1 MALTSLVVCSDAQ
14 AVQVLSRILDDLGM
28 KVELRGDSEGAAAS
42 LEGTRFDAVV
52 VDCQS
57 EAAAMRLIAKIRKS
71 GSRAAVVI
79 ALVTGANQVRDI
91 FEQGANFLIYKPVSN
106 ERALHSLNAARALV
120 RQERRVQPRIPLEAQ
135 TSISYPGNEDSPA
148 TLLELSESGLG
159 MRTGSKLPPACKVYF
174 RFSVPGN
181 DASVRLAG
189 EVMWQD
195 ATGRVGIRFAK
206 VPDSS
211 MRILR
216 TWIQQHSTVSTENQG
231 AQKISEPE
239 IVKMRLPA
247 GLGLLSASAPDRRN
261 LSRRACTFGAEVY
274 RGDSKVP
281 NRCTLSDISTGG
293 CYIETTEP
301 FPSGSIVTV
310 VVRTHEVH
318 LCIAGKVQSM
328 HPGFGMGVRFT
339 TNSDVERKQVNQLI
353 ALAQSQPKFI

>member
-28 KVELRGDSEGAAAS
+28 KVELRSDPEGAIAS
-42 LEGTRFDAVV
+42 IEETRFDAVV
-52 VDCQS
+52 VDCQN
-57 EAAAMRLIAKIRKS
+57 ELAAINLIVRIRKS
-71 GSRAAVVI
+71 GSRGAVVI
-79 ALVTGANQVRDI
+79 ALVTGANRVRDI

-120 RQERRVQPRIPLEAQ
+120 RQERRIQPRIPLQTQ
-135 TSISYPGNEDSPA
+135 TSISYPGNEDSSA
-148 TLLELSESGLG
+148 TLLELSETGLG

-181 DASVRLAG
+181 DSAVRLAG

-195 ATGRVGIRFAK
+195 VTGRVGIRFAK

-216 TWIQQHSTVSTENQG
+216 TWIQQHSTVNEKQG
-231 AQKISEPE
+231 AQTMSEPE

-261 LSRRACTFGAEVY
+261 LLRRACTFGAEVY
-274 RGDSKVP
+274 RGESKVP

-339 TNSDVERKQVNQLI
+339 TTTEVEQKQVDQLI
-353 ALAQSQPKFI
+353 ALAQSQAKFT